1 MTVPLPVLCLW
12 LYLPR
17 LKTAFS
23 RDGSFSIAA
32 HLNEALAL
40 GDWKF
45 YTTLSK
51 NIDAVTSEM
60 V

>member
-1 MTVPLPVLCLW
+1 M
-12 LYLPR
+12 YLPR